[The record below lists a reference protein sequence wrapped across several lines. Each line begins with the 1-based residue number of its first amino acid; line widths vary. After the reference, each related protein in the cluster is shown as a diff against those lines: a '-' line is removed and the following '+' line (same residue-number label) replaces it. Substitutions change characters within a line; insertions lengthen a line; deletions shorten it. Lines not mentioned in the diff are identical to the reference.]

1 MSCIEMGL
9 QKNEEGPRGDEEI
22 QGQRQTERNGGV
34 GGEQGIRVGG
44 MLRAGGAFIFDLLPR
59 QHPVLDGW
67 G

>member
-1 MSCIEMGL
+1 MVDNQRKRQTDHRE
-9 QKNEEGPRGDEEI
+9 RW
-22 QGQRQTERNGGV
+22 GQRQTARNGGA

-59 QHPVLDGW
+59 QHPVLGGW